1 MPVWATLMVLPSSA
15 TSSEW
20 LMAIWPKLLVL
31 PSSATSSEWLMAIW
45 PKLPGHVRGRQPIT
59 AQLYDQLPGHVTA
72 SSLPK

>member
-1 MPVWATLMVLPSSA
+1 MAVWPTLLVLPSSA
-15 TSSEW
+15 PSSARPLAVW
-20 LMAIWPKLLVL
+20 AKLLVL
-31 PSSATSSEWLMAIW
+31 PSSATSSEWLMVIW